1 MSLIATPF
9 AKSSSRIASAVA
21 KSCAF
26 FAAARSSILAS
37 TKASNSASTPAFAI
51 ARYVELRDELASIK
65 ADYKAKEDEIKNKMF
80 ELECELKG
88 VMDSLGMES
97 IRTNAGTAY
106 LKESTFINTCD
117 KSAFFDYCKENDRW
131 DLLDIRGS
139 KTSIK
144 DFIDE
149 NQEVPPGIDLRREL
163 TIGIRRA

>member
-1 MSLIATPF
+1 MT
-9 AKSSSRIASAVA
+9 
-21 KSCAF
+21 
-26 FAAARSSILAS
+26 S
-37 TKASNSASTPAFAI
+37 TTPAFVI

-65 ADYKAKEDEIKNKMF
+65 ADYKAKEEEIKNKMF
-80 ELECELKG
+80 EIESILKG
-88 VMDSLGMES
+88 VMTDLGMES

-106 LKESTFINTCD
+106 LKESVFVNTSD

-139 KTSIK
+139 KLSIQE
-144 DFIDE
+144 FVSE